1 MKKLTAKQLTIIHIV
16 ALLLLAVALF
26 STTFAV
32 ENNRCK
38 QEITNHMRT
47 LNEYIKEQCIKY
59 DAVNAGTSMKS
70 LFALSDKAMTLQN
83 LIDTEKT
90 NEVSALESL
99 VNTNRLTGV
108 ITVNFD
114 TLSIHEY
121 TLDGLDYIAWQYAFS
136 KYSSVSD
143 DLHKSYCERY
153 YTSDGGCYDYA
164 IVGRSDCKGLILCY
178 VKYSTNEITSS
189 QMSIKN
195 LLSGYKFEKNG
206 VIVITDGV
214 NVIASNA
221 EEYNGMLA
229 ADCPVVA
236 DMRLQSGFDELLKTD
251 DNAFFGMRAKTNN
264 YYIYTYVPVRDVF
277 SNRNLALAY
286 VAVIYVVFVMVLFFV
301 KQRVD
306 RVKRTEKEL
315 NDQKYKQELTDLT
328 AQAVHAN
335 DVKTEFLRRMSHDI
349 RTPINGIRGMVK
361 IGDYYADDLE
371 KQKECREKVWESSGY
386 LLDLVNDALDI
397 TKFDAKE
404 FELKEEPFSMGQ
416 LIEEVC
422 NMNEYRAKENGLNFD
437 LEKPYIEHDALIGA
451 GVQLKRVLT
460 NLLGNA
466 VKYNVQGGSVTLSC
480 RERTFDDETAN
491 FEFVCADTGVGMS
504 EEFQKVMFEP
514 FARENDDSMKSGVG
528 LGLSI
533 VKKTVDKMNGTISVN
548 SAKGKGTTFTI
559 DIPFR
564 IAKENALTE
573 KGNDTDEEENTK
585 VLDGVNVL
593 VAEDNDINF
602 EIVQFILQTAGAK
615 VLWAKD
621 GLEAVKTF
629 TASEPGSINCVL
641 MDVMMPVVD
650 GMEATRRIRT
660 SNRPDS
666 DVVIIAMTANAFDD
680 DVKRVL
686 DSGMNDNLSKPLDSQ
701 KLVDT
706 VAKYLKKE

>member
-1 MKKLTAKQLTIIHIV
+1 MKKLSAKQLTLIHVVVFI
-16 ALLLLAVALF
+16 LLAVAVF
-26 STTFAV
+26 TTTFCVA
-32 ENNRCK
+32 NNRGK
-38 QEITNHMRT
+38 QDITSDMRT
-47 LNEYIKEQCIKY
+47 LNEYIKEQCVKY
-59 DAVNAGTSMKS
+59 DAINAGTSMKS
-70 LFALSDKAMTLQN
+70 LFALSDKAMALKN
-83 LIDTEKT
+83 LIGNDRA
-90 NEVSALESL
+90 NEVSALEDI
-99 VNTNRLTGV
+99 VTTNRLTGAIV
-108 ITVNFD
+108 VDFD
-114 TLSIHEY
+114 NMKIYEY
-121 TLDGLDYIAWQYAFS
+121 TLDGLDYFSWQYVFS
-136 KYSSVSD
+136 KYSSAAD
-143 DLHKSYCERY
+143 DLHKTYSDRY
-153 YTSDGGCYDYA
+153 MLSDGSCYDYA
-164 IVGRSDCKGLILCY
+164 IVGRSDCNGLILCY
-178 VKYSTNEITSS
+178 VRYSANEIISS

-214 NVIASNA
+214 KVIASNV
-221 EEYNGMLA
+221 EGYNGMLA
-229 ADCPVVA
+229 ADCPVV
-236 DMRLQSGFDELLKTD
+236 DELRLQNGFDTLVETNDK
-251 DNAFFGMRAKTNN
+251 AFFAMRAKTNN
-264 YYIYTYVPVRDVF
+264 YFIYTYVPVREVF

-286 VAVIYVVFVMVLFFV
+286 VAVIYVVFVMILVFV

-306 RVKRTEKEL
+306 RVKRTEKDKA
-315 NDQKYKQELTDLT
+315 DQKYRQELTDLT

-404 FELKEEPFSMGQ
+404 FELKEEPFSMSQ
-416 LIEEVC
+416 LMDEVG
-422 NMNEYRAKENGLNFD
+422 NLNEFRAKENGVNFV

-480 RERTFDDETAN
+480 RERAFDDDTAN

-528 LGLSI
+528 LGLAI
-533 VKKTVDKMNGTISVN
+533 VKKTVDKMNGTISVD
-548 SAKGKGTTFTI
+548 SVKGKGTTFTI

-564 IAKENALTE
+564 IAKETIVAEQRSENV
-573 KGNDTDEEENTK
+573 EEEKSK

-621 GLEAVKTF
+621 GIEAVKTF
-629 TASEPGSINCVL
+629 SASEPGSINCVL

-706 VAKYLKKE
+706 IAKYLKKE